1 MKAIYI
7 TLIALL
13 LSVTSLFAQNAKII
27 TSGSVEYEKSVNTF
41 AIIKKSYGTN
51 MQGFSAQ
58 AFEQYQKSQPQFKV
72 LKSTLTFNGN
82 KTLFTP
88 IITENNGSNFFGELP
103 LAGQRN
109 TVYTDLSTNIS
120 TAQKGFFE
128 ETFLLKD
135 TVRKIKWKITDETR
149 EVAGYTCRRANA
161 IILDSIYVVAF
172 YTTEIHVSGGPESF
186 TGLPGM
192 ILELALPHDN
202 VIWRATKVN
211 DISIP
216 AQDLVAP
223 KKGKSVNRKQFMET
237 FDSLIKGADKSK
249 RIDLMKLDYLL

>member
-1 MKAIYI
+1 MKTILI
-7 TLIALL
+7 TIVCLIF
-13 LSVTSLFAQNAKII
+13 TKGTLFAQHRII
-27 TSGSVEYEKSVNTF
+27 KSGSIEFEKSVNTF
-41 AIIKKSYGTN
+41 AIIKKMYGAN

-72 LKSTLTFNGN
+72 LKSVLIFNDN

-88 IITENNGSNFFGELP
+88 VVTDNLGNNFFGDLP
-103 LAGQRN
+103 QTSQRN
-109 TVYTDLSTNIS
+109 TIYTDLSTNIS
-120 TAQKGFFE
+120 TNQKGFFE

-135 TVRKIKWKITDETR
+135 TVRKINWKITDETR
-149 EVAGYTCRRANA
+149 EIAGYTCRRANA

-172 YTTEIHVSGGPESF
+172 YTNDIHVSGGPESF

-211 DISIP
+211 EEPVPAASIAP
-216 AQDLVAP
+216 A
-223 KKGKSVNRKQFMET
+223 KKGKPVNQKQFMEV
-237 FDSLIKGADKSK
+237 FNSLLKNAYPGK
-249 RIDLMKLDYLL
+249 RLDMMKLDYLL